1 MQSLGCLV
9 APADVRI
16 QLLPRSEG
24 FLYRLHKHLAKSPP
38 PQIRSGLQCGKEPAI
53 QVMLHPQGTAVA
65 PELLPDGTEG
75 ALFPEKI
82 PTEIAQEILLHQSYG
97 LQSLQTG
104 MEYLRIL
111 PIGFGVNLHQFRL
124 PDLRVLSKKNQHKNH
139 LKPLS
144 CLAKHLVMQEIH
156 DHSPFFCISVLH
168 TWSFIHS
175 IHRKVCAQCG

>member
-1 MQSLGCLV
+1 MRKGASHPGNAASAGHCSSTRT
-9 APADVRI
+9 P
-16 QLLPRSEG
+16 PR
-24 FLYRLHKHLAKSPP
+24 RHRRRP
-38 PQIRSGLQCGKEPAI
+38 
-53 QVMLHPQGTAVA
+53 
-65 PELLPDGTEG
+65 
-75 ALFPEKI
+75 FPGKI

-104 MEYLRIL
+104 MEYFRIL
-111 PIGFGVNLHQFRL
+111 PIGFGVNHHQFRL

-144 CLAKHLVMQEIH
+144 RLAKHLVMQEIH

-175 IHRKVCAQCG
+175 IHRIIHKGMKIPRGNSGAFPKKFKNS